1 MDDGNMDTLFNVGV
15 ITREEGNEH
24 LLYNRTTD
32 QLLML
37 TEAGLQLLLLYAET
51 GNIGLTA
58 RTYSNVYKQDY
69 GETEARVK
77 SLVYQAAQANILNH
91 NVMEI
96 PSTQSL
102 LKLGAEISPMSDIRG
117 LGDLS
122 VAAWA
127 IAAKTAI
134 MQ

>member
-1 MDDGNMDTLFNVGV
+1 MGDGNMDTLFNVSV
-15 ITREEGNEH
+15 VTRKEGDEH
-24 LLYNRTTD
+24 LLYNRTSD

-37 TEAGLQLLLLYAET
+37 TEAGLQLLLLYAES
-51 GNIGLTA
+51 GDIGLTA
-58 RTYSNVYKQDY
+58 KIYSNVYNQDY
-69 GETEARVK
+69 AETEERVK
-77 SLVYQAAQANILNH
+77 SVVYQAAQANVLDQK
-91 NVMEI
+91 VMEM

-102 LKLGAEISPMSDIRG
+102 MNAGDSISHTLDIRG

-134 MQ
+134 AR